1 MAAADSAGADPFR
14 GVGVR
19 STSWR
24 LSTAVIARVPS
35 SPPPAGAGSCH
46 ASASEEALLPVELY
60 RLTLYKWRYSLEAAG
75 FDSATAH
82 HLVFLKW
89 LHTTRKVL
97 P

>member
-1 MAAADSAGADPFR
+1 M
-14 GVGVR
+14 
-19 STSWR
+19 
-24 LSTAVIARVPS
+24 IAHTPS
-35 SPPPAGAGSCH
+35 STPPAGAGPH
-46 ASASEEALLPVELY
+46 EGAASDDALLPVELY